1 MQLQG
6 NPSDGAQCRVC
17 GRDPDGSCGVC
28 HAPACAQC
36 VSLIS
41 GPLGAIAVCEPCA
54 QADVAGA
61 MRRRVFRDVAKPA
74 LTLLLVLAGV
84 LIALQFLR
92 S

>member
-1 MQLQG
+1 
-6 NPSDGAQCRVC
+6 
-17 GRDPDGSCGVC
+17 
-28 HAPACAQC
+28 
-36 VSLIS
+36 
-41 GPLGAIAVCEPCA
+41 
-54 QADVAGA
+54 